1 MDDVT
6 ISVKSG
12 HISTTSAAKKKFMSI
27 EQWTDAFSTFSSVYR
42 LKFPGQSEQL
52 STYMSIVRKISN
64 EKGTWHYYDTNFRK
78 IKAACNLSW
87 DQIHSELYV
96 TALSRKQSLRFRSG
110 RDLSDKERSRT
121 TIPGT
126 CNKYNRGIFCSG
138 CDYRHICKYSNC
150 GGKHPGHKCWKNI
163 GTRSGG
169 NSAFADKSDQQLSS
183 NKSQS
188 QSHGSKSFRPTNSSK
203 VENTR

>member
-1 MDDVT
+1 
-6 ISVKSG
+6 
-12 HISTTSAAKKKFMSI
+12 
-27 EQWTDAFSTFSSVYR
+27 
-42 LKFPGQSEQL
+42 
-52 STYMSIVRKISN
+52 MSIVRKFSN
-64 EKGTWHYYDTNFRK
+64 EKGAWHYYDTNFRK
-78 IKAACNLSW
+78 NKAACNLSW

-150 GGKHPGHKCWKNI
+150 GGNTQGINVGKISGHEAAVTLPSRTNQTSNSPPINLKVNPMDPNHTDLPTPVRWKI
-163 GTRSGG
+163 L
-169 NSAFADKSDQQLSS
+169 DKY
-183 NKSQS
+183 
-188 QSHGSKSFRPTNSSK
+188 
-203 VENTR
+203 